1 MAVNPFGLVQQQINQ
16 AEQHVNEEAKQP
28 QFQPTLDKK
37 ATIRLANQYKSNP
50 TGFSPQILESIQ
62 NHAAYHQ
69 VPFYPGD
76 FNFGEAVM
84 QFGKGFASGFTT
96 LETGDHPDNEYE
108 NIARSLGHLV
118 GFAPCLY
125 QAFSPAPK

>member
-50 TGFSPQILESIQ
+50 TGFNPQILESIQ

-69 VPFYPGD
+69 VRKVLAG
-76 FNFGEAVM
+76 AVPRAYA
-84 QFGKGFASGFTT
+84 KTSGVAKNKF
-96 LETGDHPDNEYE
+96 
-108 NIARSLGHLV
+108 
-118 GFAPCLY
+118 
-125 QAFSPAPK
+125 